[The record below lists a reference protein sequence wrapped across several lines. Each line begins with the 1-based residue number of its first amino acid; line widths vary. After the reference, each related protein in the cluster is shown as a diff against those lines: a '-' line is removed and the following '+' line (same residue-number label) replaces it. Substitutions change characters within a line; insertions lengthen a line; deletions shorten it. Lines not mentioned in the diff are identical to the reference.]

1 MIDCPREQDIL
12 EAVAAGHWP
21 QGCDAELRAHVEA
34 CPACADLAT
43 VAGALHEERQHAWQ
57 EARVP
62 SAARVWWRAELR
74 ARREAARKATQPIT
88 LIQGLAGACAAGLV
102 LAIIELTWP
111 RLWQSFSVLGGLKA
125 YILVPEVQW
134 SLALAIAACL
144 VLAPLALYFVF
155 SDE

>member
-1 MIDCPREQDIL
+1 MSRSRWTRRHSAHSTRAQRARCGCISRGSPACSNPRDADRGDTVIDCPREQDIL

-62 SAARVWWRAELR
+62 SAARVW
-74 ARREAARKATQPIT
+74 
-88 LIQGLAGACAAGLV
+88 
-102 LAIIELTWP
+102 
-111 RLWQSFSVLGGLKA
+111 
-125 YILVPEVQW
+125 
-134 SLALAIAACL
+134 
-144 VLAPLALYFVF
+144 
-155 SDE
+155 